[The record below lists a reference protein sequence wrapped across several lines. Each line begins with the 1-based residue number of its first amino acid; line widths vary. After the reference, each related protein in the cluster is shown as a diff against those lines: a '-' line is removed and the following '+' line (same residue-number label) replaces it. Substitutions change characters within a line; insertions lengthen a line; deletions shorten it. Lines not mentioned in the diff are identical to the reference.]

1 MVLMDDTTFRIEIEK
16 LLVDKE
22 YWRKYDWLN
31 NATANEIIVT
41 EFDRKIQ
48 KHPMLWKW
56 LFKLVK

>member
-1 MVLMDDTTFRIEIEK
+1 MVLMDDMTFRIEIEK
-16 LLVDKE
+16 MLVDKE

-41 EFDRKIQ
+41 ELDRRIQ
-48 KHPMLWKW
+48 KQPMLWKW